1 MIPIDLRRDDWMVAY
16 NLLRRREQVATSV
29 VTDNLVDALAY
40 VWRSGGTDKTPRLAR
55 NTATVFQTLML
66 ADLWTA
72 AKERGKGTDPKP
84 FYLYIDE
91 FQRFVTPTIAENLDE
106 ARGFGLHL
114 TLAHQYPSQLI
125 EASREYGQRLYE
137 SVMEN
142 ARSKVVFSLSS
153 GSGTSPPSRIGSTP
167 APTTPPG

>member
-1 MIPIDLRRDDWMVAY
+1 MSSAPTS
-16 NLLRRREQVATSV
+16 REA
-29 VTDNLVDALAY
+29 
-40 VWRSGGTDKTPRLAR
+40 PRTR
-55 NTATVFQTLML
+55 
-66 ADLWTA
+66 
-72 AKERGKGTDPKP
+72 PPP

-125 EASREYGQRLYE
+125 EASRDYGQRLYE

-142 ARSKVVFSLSS
+142 ARSKVVFSLSLRERNLAPLADWLY
-153 GSGTSPPSRIGSTP
+153 SGTYDRSPRV
-167 APTTPPG
+167 A